1 MLSNSSHKEFA
12 MLPYDLIFDER
23 PNYLYACVRADD
35 IDRDTALDYLQKVA
49 GRASGSDY
57 DRMMLERDIPVMLS
71 STDVFF
77 TMQDFLKM
85 VGTMRVAFVNK
96 HATIE
101 SEMEFLVLIGT
112 NRGAKYRLF
121 RDVGD
126 AEKWLL
132 TKADS

>member
-1 MLSNSSHKEFA
+1 
-12 MLPYDLIFDER
+12 MLPYDLTFDER
-23 PNYLYACVRADD
+23 DGYLYACVTAND

-49 GRASGSDY
+49 GRASGSNY
-57 DRMMLERDIPVMLS
+57 DRLMLERDIPVMLS

-85 VGTMRVAFVNK
+85 LGPTRVAFVNK

-112 NRGAKYRLF
+112 NRGAEYRLF
-121 RDVGD
+121 RDVRD
-126 AEKWLL
+126 AERWLL
-132 TKADS
+132 TSADS